1 MSEYLDDILGSEEL
15 NTLNVETNDADMRR
29 IVDLANK
36 QINLEQ
42 EVVGLEQQLKNKKE
56 ELRNVKEHDL
66 PDAFAEVGLSEIKL
80 QDGSRVKVEPFVN
93 AHISKANT
101 EKAHAWLEDNGFGDL
116 IDKELNAK
124 FGRTDAELE
133 KFQRM
138 FSHLEENGCKLTT
151 KEAVHHMRL
160 KAFAKEQLEKG
171 TDVPVDLFG
180 LYTGLKTTIAKK

>member
-1 MSEYLDDILGSEEL
+1 MSDYLDDILGSEEL
-15 NTLNVETNDADMRR
+15 NTLNVETNDAEMRR

-42 EVVGLEQQLKNKKE
+42 EVVSLEQQLKNKKE

-66 PDAFAEVGLSEIKL
+66 PDAFAEVG
-80 QDGSRVKVEPFVN
+80 SRAKVEPFVN

-101 EKAHAWLEDNGFGDL
+101 EKTHAWLEDNGFGDL

-138 FSHLEENGCKLTT
+138 FSHLEQNGCKLTT

-171 TDVPVDLFG
+171 TDIPVDLFG